1 MTDEGI
7 RLFHELADRTPA
19 EREAYYAGHGTL
31 QEVREEVE
39 SLLAFDG
46 TGGDPVEERVAAAVG
61 DLFGEEPALPAGG
74 RCGPYRLVRLLGHG
88 GMGAVYLADRDDGEV
103 SQRVAIKFLGVTA
116 GFPEM
121 RDRFRQERQIL
132 ASLTHP
138 GIARLLDAGHSGGQP
153 YLVMEYIEGTHIDEY
168 AGKLGT
174 HAILNLFLAICDAV
188 SYAHRNLIIH
198 RDLKPSNILIDSEG
212 CPKLLDFGIAK
223 ILNESEETRASQRIL
238 TPEYASPEQALGG
251 VQGTATDIYS
261 LGAVLYRLL
270 LGKAPGGPRTRAS
283 LRNDLDFI
291 LGKAMR
297 PEPMERYASVDAFA
311 GDIRAFLEHR
321 PVEARKGSIWYRT
334 RKFFRRYWLPAGAAA
349 MAVCSLASGLWVANR
364 ERLAAQRRFEQVRQ
378 LANKLFDIDKQIRM
392 TPGTTDARKLIV
404 STSLQYLE
412 GLAADARGDK
422 DLALDIGTAYHQ
434 LARIQGVPVNS
445 NLGQYEQAEESL
457 RRAADFLKTALRA
470 DRTNRAAQFTLAAI
484 AHDRMVIAGSQGR
497 VDEALAQAR
506 VAAATLD
513 AYVAGGPLDENGI
526 KDAGFLYGNIAVTDV
541 DNRLFDDAIRDA
553 SRALEIIRPLAST
566 GGQRSLALG
575 IMAVSYRELGNLDRA
590 LEAIRE
596 SRRIQEQLTETHQS
610 WQRANLALALWRE
623 GSILGE
629 EAEVNL
635 NREAEALAAFRR
647 AFAVAEDLVGR
658 DPSDNTHCQLAAEVG
673 RRLGNVLRHSDPADA
688 LTAYDQALKILRQ
701 ARIRT
706 VPTRR
711 AEAALLADS
720 AYAVRALRRGREA
733 RQRIDEAFRLLA
745 ENKDYPAEKVA
756 LSSEADFVLRAL
768 ASHLA
773 EIGHI
778 REGEAAY
785 RELLGKIGADNP
797 DPRRYLSSALSLSA
811 IYIPFAALERRA
823 GNESEA
829 EALER
834 LRGDLWRSWDAR
846 LPNNAFVRRQLA
858 ASSVSAVI
866 R

>member
-1 MTDEGI
+1 MTDEGM
-7 RLFHELADRTPA
+7 RLFHALADRAPA
-19 EREAYYAGHGTL
+19 EREAYYAGHGT
-31 QEVREEVE
+31 VRAIREEVE
-39 SLLAFDG
+39 SLLFFDG
-46 TGGDPVEERVAAAVG
+46 TGGDPVGERVAAAVG
-61 DLFGEEPALPAGG
+61 DLFAEGPALPGGG

-88 GMGAVYLADRDDGEV
+88 GMGAVYLANRDDGEI
-103 SQRVAIKFLGVTA
+103 SQRVAIKFLSLAA

-121 RDRFRQERQIL
+121 RSRFRQERQIL

-138 GIARLLDAGHSGGQP
+138 GIARLLDAGHTGGQP
-153 YLVMEYIEGTHIDEY
+153 YLVMEYIEGTHIDVY
-168 AGKLGT
+168 AGKKDRRE
-174 HAILNLFLAICDAV
+174 ILNLFLAICDTV

-223 ILNESEETRASQRIL
+223 ILNESEETRASLRIL

-251 VQGTATDIYS
+251 PQGTATDIYS

-270 LGKAPGGPRTRAS
+270 LGRAPGDRRTRAGIGD
-283 LRNDLDFI
+283 DLDFI

-321 PVEARKGSIWYRT
+321 PVEARRGNVWYRT

-349 MAVCSLASGLWVANR
+349 MAVCSLSAGLWVANS
-364 ERLAAQRRFEQVRQ
+364 ERIAAQRRFEQVRQ

-392 TPGTTDARKLIV
+392 TPGTTDARRLIV

-412 GLAADARGDK
+412 GLAAEARGDK
-422 DLALDIGTAYHQ
+422 DLALEIGMAYHQ

-445 NLGQYEQAEESL
+445 NLGQYEQAEQSL
-457 RRAADFLKTALRA
+457 RRAAAFLETASRA
-470 DRTNRAAQFTLAAI
+470 ERTNRAAQFTLAAI
-484 AHDRMVIAGSQGR
+484 AHDRMVIAGLQGR
-497 VDEALAQAR
+497 TGEALAQAR
-506 VAAATLD
+506 VAAARLD
-513 AYVAGGPLDENGI
+513 AYIAGGPLDENGI

-541 DNRLFDDAIRDA
+541 DNRLFDEALHNA
-553 SRALEIIRPLAST
+553 TRALEIARPLAST

-575 IMAVSYRELGNLDRA
+575 IMAVSHRELGNLDRA

-596 SRRIQEQLTETHQS
+596 SRHIQEQLPETHQS
-610 WQRANLALALWRE
+610 WQQANLALALWRE

-629 EAEVNL
+629 ETEVNL
-635 NREAEALAAFRR
+635 HREAEALAAFRR
-647 AFAVAEDLVGR
+647 AFAVAKDLAGA
-658 DPSDNTHCQLAAEVG
+658 DPSDNTQCQLAAEVG
-673 RRLGNVLRHSDPADA
+673 RRLGNVLRHSDDA
-688 LTAYDQALKILRQ
+688 AALAAYDEALKILRQ
-701 ARIRT
+701 TRNRT
-706 VPTRR
+706 IPTRR

-720 AYAVRALRRGREA
+720 AYAVDALHRDREA

-745 ENKDYPAEKVA
+745 ENKDYPAGKVA
-756 LSSEADFVLRAL
+756 LSSEADFALRAL
-768 ASHLA
+768 ADHLA
-773 EIGHI
+773 GAGHVQ
-778 REGEAAY
+778 EAVAAY
-785 RELLGKIGADNP
+785 RELLGKTGADNP
-797 DPRRYLSSALSLSA
+797 DARRYLSSALSLA
-811 IYIPFAALERRA
+811 GIYTPFARLERQA
-823 GNESEA
+823 GNVSGA

-834 LRGDLWRSWDAR
+834 LRGDLWRYWDAK

-858 ASSVSAVI
+858 ASAGSAVI